1 MGTWVSIA
9 NHLDAIRFAPALRC
23 QLIGILATASC
34 QIQWFPGASNE
45 QRPIPRHPLRNLCSS
60 ACDQA
65 AITVNTSLPHQS
77 STSITAIITTSSP
90 SDALAGRLPFASA
103 NVSSSESN
111 CIVLRRLLLGVVLLS
126 SLLLIFRHFLVRW
139 PVSGHESPFALKASC
154 TSADEPSNRSSH
166 GTHVIYAMGGPNSPM
181 SHGNRSNSAPV

>member
-1 MGTWVSIA
+1 METWVSIA
-9 NHLDAIRFAPALRC
+9 NQLDAIRFAPALRC

-45 QRPIPRHPLRNLCSS
+45 QRPIPRHPLRNLCSG

-65 AITVNTSLPHQS
+65 AVTS
-77 STSITAIITTSSP
+77 TAITTTSSP

-111 CIVLRRLLLGVVLLS
+111 LIMSRRLLLGVVLLPYLS
-126 SLLLIFRHFLVRW
+126 LIFRHFLVRW
-139 PVSGHESPFALKASC
+139 PVSGHESPFALRAVC
-154 TSADEPSNRSSH
+154 TSADGPSNRSSH
-166 GTHVIYAMGGPNSPM
+166 GTHVI
-181 SHGNRSNSAPV
+181 